1 MRFDKTRLGMA
12 FAMLAALALAIG
24 VSACGSSSDSSD
36 STASETG
43 EGGSRDRL
51 QPGQRQGEPDDRL
64 EELPRTGNPRR
75 NLHPGLWP
83 RPVTRPRATSTSAP
97 KRSPSR
103 RSSRVRSP
111 ATRST
116 PARPSPRSS
125 GSNPKKFPPTP
136 TGAYE
141 KAKAEFEKEGL
152 TAFPPT
158 PFASANA
165 VGTLKKTA
173 EKYGLED
180 ISDLE
185 GVSEKLSLYGSPEC
199 RQRIDCLAG
208 LEELYGLKFKS
219 FNPVDISLRYTV
231 LEKGQADLSIL
242 FTTDPQLSAE
252 KDKFVILEDDKHVF
266 PAGNVIF
273 VTTPKVVDEGGA
285 RLRKDDRRGPEG
297 PDAAGH
303 AGARRSGRTRKADAE
318 GSGRGL
324 PEVRRLH
331 RLGQRW
337 CGAREPQAFARSA
350 HPGEG
355 DVGGPGR

>member
-1 MRFDKTRLGMA
+1 VRFDKTRLGMA
-12 FAMLAALALAIG
+12 LAMLAALALAIG
-24 VSACGSSSDSSD
+24 VSACGSSDDSSD

-43 EGGSRDRL
+43 AGGSAI
-51 QPGQRQGEPDDRL
+51 
-64 EELPRTGNPRR
+64 
-75 NLHPGLWP
+75 
-83 RPVTRPRATSTSAP
+83 V
-97 KRSPSR
+97 
-103 RSSRVRSP
+103 
-111 ATRST
+111 
-116 PARPSPRSS
+116 
-125 GSNPKKFPPTP
+125 SNPDNAKVSLTIGSKNFPEQEILGEIYTQALAAAGYKAKSDLSLGSETVAHKAVQSGAISGYPEYASTALTSFFGLEP
-136 TGAYE
+136 EDVPSDGQGAYE

-266 PAGNVIF
+266 PAGNIIF
-273 VTTPKVVDEGGA
+273 VTTPKVVSKA
-285 RLRKDDRRGPEG
+285 G
-297 PDAAGH
+297 PDYEKTIVEVQKGLTLPVMQELDARVELEKQTPKEAAAAYLKS
-303 AGARRSGRTRKADAE
+303 AGYTG
-318 GSGRGL
+318 
-324 PEVRRLH
+324 
-331 RLGQRW
+331 
-337 CGAREPQAFARSA
+337 
-350 HPGEG
+350 
-355 DVGGPGR
+355 